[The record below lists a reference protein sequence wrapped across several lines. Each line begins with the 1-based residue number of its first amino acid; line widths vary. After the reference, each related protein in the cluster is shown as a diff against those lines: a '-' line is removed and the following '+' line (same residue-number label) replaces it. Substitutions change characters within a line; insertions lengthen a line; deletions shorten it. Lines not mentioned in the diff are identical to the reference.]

1 MAADSTLPPA
11 DAARALIRS
20 SDRASLATVARAGAP
35 GAGGPY
41 ASLVLFACDHDA
53 SPILL
58 ISRLADHTRN
68 LEADPRAALLF
79 DGTAGLASPL
89 TGARATVIGRAQR
102 SAEPR
107 HRARFLARHF
117 DAATY
122 AGFADFAVWRVNIE
136 HVHLVAGFGRI
147 HWLAGREVAFEAGA
161 SAALARHETAI
172 VAHMNADHVAALQLY
187 AAKLLGR
194 GGEGWTMTGID
205 PEGID
210 LRRAGEVARLS
221 FDAPVN
227 DPETARAELARLAKA
242 ARTA

>member
-1 MAADSTLPPA
+1 MVDYTAFPPA
-11 DAARALIRS
+11 AAARTLIRA

-41 ASLVLFACDHDA
+41 ASLVLCASDHDA

-79 DGTAGLASPL
+79 DGTVGLASPL
-89 TGARATVIGRAQR
+89 TGARATLVGRAQR
-102 SAEPR
+102 STEPR
-107 HRARFLARHF
+107 LRARFLARHQ

-122 AGFADFAVWRVNIE
+122 GAFADFAFWRVSIE

-147 HWLAGREVAFEAGA
+147 HWLAGHEVAFDPSA
-161 SAALARHETAI
+161 SATLARHEAEI
-172 VAHMNADHVAALQLY
+172 VAHMNAEHAEALQLY

-205 PEGID
+205 AEGID
-210 LRRAGEVARLS
+210 LRRAGEVARIT
-221 FDAPVN
+221 FAAPVN
-227 DPETARAELARLAKA
+227 DPESARAELLRLAKA
-242 ARTA
+242 ARAA